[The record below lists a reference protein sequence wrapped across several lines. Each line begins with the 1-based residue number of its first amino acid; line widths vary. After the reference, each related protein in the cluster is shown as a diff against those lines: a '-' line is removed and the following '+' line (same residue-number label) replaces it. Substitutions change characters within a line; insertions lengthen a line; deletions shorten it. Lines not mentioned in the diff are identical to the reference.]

1 VPRCVCSKYT
11 IFTSLSITHACRAC
25 VDGEGWVLR
34 LDMSLKISL
43 PTTLMVAQSGRSSP
57 VQSGMSSPAQAAAE
71 AGEQPAADVAAVI
84 ERLGE
89 LTLAPAAA
97 EAGERPA
104 ADVAAAVHG

>member
-1 VPRCVCSKYT
+1 
-11 IFTSLSITHACRAC
+11 
-25 VDGEGWVLR
+25 
-34 LDMSLKISL
+34 M
-43 PTTLMVAQSGRSSP
+43 M
-57 VQSGMSSPAQAAAE
+57 MPAQAAAE

-97 EAGERPA
+97 EAGEQPA